1 MPRVKEELLTALNN
15 ACNSNTSAKSLCTLA
30 GLSTDGSQAT
40 KRARLA
46 AIVEGP
52 KGRQRPG
59 WLDLVLQVFE
69 AGARSIDDIDAS
81 ALTYFVLCYLLILL
95 CRQFHNSWL

>member
-1 MPRVKEELLTALNN
+1 MPRVKEELLAALTS
-15 ACNSNTSAKSLCTLA
+15 ACNSNASAKSLCILA

-52 KGRQRPG
+52 MFVSTTAPAP
-59 WLDLVLQVFE
+59 LDEVSHPPPFF
-69 AGARSIDDIDAS
+69 S
-81 ALTYFVLCYLLILL
+81 YLLPFNSMEGINFVFSL
-95 CRQFHNSWL
+95 CVVIDEVLM

>member
-1 MPRVKEELLTALNN
+1 MPRVKEELLAALTS
-15 ACNSNTSAKSLCTLA
+15 ACNSNASAKSLCILA

-81 ALTYFVLCYLLILL
+81 ALVLP
-95 CRQFHNSWL
+95 CRLRGEAVGVDWKV